1 MAARIYLSIII
12 LAILGG
18 LCYTAY
24 NYVMMTRQQIATLRE
39 NSVKLESTVKESQ
52 KTITRMQK
60 QQSQIE
66 DATKELRIGLEKAE
80 VYQDELNQKLR
91 DHNLTKLSA
100 AKPGLIQKRV
110 NEATSKLFKE
120 MEEITS
126 TDN

>member
-1 MAARIYLSIII
+1 MAAKIYLTIII
-12 LAILGG
+12 LAILSGI
-18 LCYTAY
+18 CYTAY
-24 NYVMMTRQQIATLRE
+24 NYVMMTRAEIATLRE
-39 NSVKLESTVKESQ
+39 NSAKLETVVKESQ
-52 KTITRMQK
+52 ETIDQIQK
-60 QQSQIE
+60 QQVQIE

-91 DHNLTKLSA
+91 DHNLTKLSN